1 MNLNLTL
8 QEAEDLYLKLSSKNL
23 NLDLT
28 RGKPHADQLELS
40 EKMESSLSGNYF
52 FEGVEGNQTR
62 DLQYYS
68 PALSYS

>member
-8 QEAEDLYLKLSSKNL
+8 QEAEDLYLTLSSKNL

-40 EKMESSLSGNYF
+40 EKMESSL
-52 FEGVEGNQTR
+52 
-62 DLQYYS
+62 
-68 PALSYS
+68 